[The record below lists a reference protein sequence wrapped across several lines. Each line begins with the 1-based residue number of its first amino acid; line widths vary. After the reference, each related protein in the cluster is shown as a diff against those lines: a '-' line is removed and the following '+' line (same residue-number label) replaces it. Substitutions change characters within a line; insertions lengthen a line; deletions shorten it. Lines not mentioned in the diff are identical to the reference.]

1 MSDEEL
7 DHAMAIRVTNCIRRI
22 DYDRARLLRVSEP
35 LKDRTALAHREY
47 VGEMGI
53 ELSVGGNKLDIEA
66 PRRQSL
72 ADAFQDRAVVVDP
85 PRRVRQLAVNAP
97 AGPSP
102 VHAPP
107 IPRSRPNSA
116 ASAAAMSRAR
126 SMSSTQG
133 RTMPQTGWCSAT
145 SQPR

>member
-53 ELSVGGNKLDIEA
+53 ELGVGGKELDIEA

-72 ADAFQDRAVVVDP
+72 ADAFQDCAVLVDP

-97 AGPSP
+97 AGPSS

-107 IPRSRPNSA
+107 IPRSRPNSP
-116 ASAAAMSRAR
+116 ASPPPISRPRPIPTPHAR
-126 SMSSTQG
+126 
-133 RTMPQTGWCSAT
+133 
-145 SQPR
+145 